1 MLHFESLFQ
10 EGLNSMDL
18 KKMDALIEGWRDEI
32 LDTLSGWIAV
42 PSVNA
47 PAEGAGKP
55 FGTNVRNMLDKA
67 LEDARKM
74 GLQTREFDGFAGEV
88 SLAGDGSA
96 ESENM
101 GILAHLDVVPAG
113 DGWVRPPFALTVENG
128 RLYGR
133 GVGDDKGPALAAMFA
148 MRAVKEAGIPLKDS
162 VKLILGCDEETGMTD
177 LRHYAAVAGKT
188 DYGFSPDAD
197 YPLINLEKGSASL
210 LLSKLT
216 GGEDGAEIPVYQL
229 YAGERVNVVPGLAWA
244 EVGLEKVDFAALNE
258 RLKAI
263 ETAHAAEKFS
273 LSARETGAGRARIEA
288 VGVSAHASMPELGV
302 NAMGM
307 LLIALKELGAGGGSR
322 EAIAILA
329 DKIGLEGDGKS
340 LGIAISDE
348 ESGALTCNLGL
359 CRYDG
364 QYLTAQLDIR
374 RPLCSDP
381 AVISG
386 NAAVALS
393 PARMAVTLLG
403 AKEAH
408 YVPQDHKVVKGLL
421 EVYHQ
426 VTGLPA
432 YAFSIGGGTYSRMMP
447 NTVAFGCNFP
457 GEVDTAHMPDE
468 NVDLE
473 KYMLSIRVMA
483 HAIARLAGKEA

>member
-1 MLHFESLFQ
+1 
-10 EGLNSMDL
+10 MDL
-18 KKMDALIEGWRDEI
+18 QKMDALIDGWKDEI
-32 LDTLSGWIAV
+32 LNTLSGWIAQ

-47 PAEGAGKP
+47 PAEGEGKP
-55 FGTNVRNMLDKA
+55 FGSDVRNMLDLA
-67 LEDARKM
+67 LADAAKM
-74 GLQTREFDGFAGEV
+74 GMATREFDGFAGEV
-88 SLAGDGSA
+88 SLPGDGSA
-96 ESENM
+96 DSQSM

-113 DGWVRPPFALTVENG
+113 DGWVRPPFALTVEDG

-133 GVGDDKGPALAAMFA
+133 GVGDDKGPALAALFA
-148 MRAVKEAGIPLKDS
+148 MRAVKEAGIPLKDN
-162 VKLILGCDEETGMTD
+162 VKLILGCDEETGMND
-177 LRHYAAVAGKT
+177 LRHYAQVAGKT

-197 YPLINLEKGSASL
+197 YPLINLEKGSAGL
-210 LLSKLT
+210 LLSKVT
-216 GGEDGAEIPVYQL
+216 GGEDGAGIPVYEL
-229 YAGERVNVVPGLAWA
+229 YAGERCNVVPGLAWA
-244 EVGLEKVDFAALNE
+244 EVGLENLSFEALQDKV
-258 RLKAI
+258 RAI
-263 ETAHAAEKFS
+263 EAAHQAEKFS
-273 LSARETGAGRARIEA
+273 LSVKKAENGRARIEA

-329 DKIGLEGDGKS
+329 DKLGLEGDGKS

-364 QYLTAQLDIR
+364 HYLTAQLDIR
-374 RPLCSDP
+374 RPISSDP
-381 AVISG
+381 AVICG

-408 YVPQDHKVVKGLL
+408 YVPKDHKVVKGLL
-421 EVYHQ
+421 EVYHE

-468 NVDLE
+468 SVSLE
-473 KYMLSIRVMA
+473 KYMLSIHVMA
-483 HAIARLAGKEA
+483 HAIARLAGKEAGR